1 MVLIYS
7 GSNLSTLEIYG
18 KQILSGISFY
28 LESFSDLEKLDLSDF
43 QFCELGSTIQEV
55 YHFYIKKFLEEPTV
69 FLYDSC
75 DVCCNI
81 LLQIA
86 EGLGINSYHITNET

>member
-7 GSNLSTLEIYG
+7 GSNLSSLEVYG
-18 KQILSGISFY
+18 KQILSGISYY
-28 LESFSDLEKLDLSDF
+28 LESSSDLEKLDLGDF
-43 QFCELGSTIQEV
+43 QFCELGSTTHSI

-75 DVCCNI
+75 DICCNI

-86 EGLGINSYHITNET
+86 EGLGIKTLCYES